1 MINTSLLSRIVKY
14 AHFAMVLMKNDTL
27 QTAIVANVFFPLN
40 TTDYGRSA
48 TKRQHETTRQQKI
61 NSIEAIKSVIQ
72 PFYFVLLYVYVCMCV
87 YELYKSSKQQKLNW
101 KQCGQE
107 MAKNQNDQQK
117 THTATATVFY
127 LLFISVCGFVD
138 LSLDTAQSFF
148 KIKWCTEMRDREKE
162 KMKKK

>member
-1 MINTSLLSRIVKY
+1 
-14 AHFAMVLMKNDTL
+14 
-27 QTAIVANVFFPLN
+27 
-40 TTDYGRSA
+40 
-48 TKRQHETTRQQKI
+48 
-61 NSIEAIKSVIQ
+61 
-72 PFYFVLLYVYVCMCV
+72 
-87 YELYKSSKQQKLNW
+87 
-101 KQCGQE
+101 

-162 KMKKK
+162 KMKKKWGMVHKKGATRVKH